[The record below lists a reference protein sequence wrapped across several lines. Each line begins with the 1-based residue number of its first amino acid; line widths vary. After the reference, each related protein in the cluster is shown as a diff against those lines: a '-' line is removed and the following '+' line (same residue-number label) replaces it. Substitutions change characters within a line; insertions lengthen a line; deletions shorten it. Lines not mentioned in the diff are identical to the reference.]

1 MGLSGNCSLGGKL
14 IYWAVCVLDPVHP
27 PAVATEATVL
37 SAGESQESLMNG
49 EDVGEYPISKVINTQ
64 FSGVCV
70 CVCMGGGGGSKVA
83 LIAIID
89 LFPKLHCSSMKFPSA
104 AQR

>member
-1 MGLSGNCSLGGKL
+1 M
-14 IYWAVCVLDPVHP
+14 
-27 PAVATEATVL
+27 L

-70 CVCMGGGGGSKVA
+70 CVHGGRGGG
-83 LIAIID
+83 LLIID

>member
-70 CVCMGGGGGSKVA
+70 CVCMGGGGGGGGSVTA
-83 LIAIID
+83 LVSQTP
-89 LFPKLHCSSMKFPSA
+89 L
-104 AQR
+104 